1 MQQSYNLVSYK
12 IILKEEFLVIQSHVP
27 LLYAGDA
34 LKQDEQF
41 ITELVKIVNKN
52 PVAFRI
58 SFKSSW
64 LTDKEFMLKQ
74 HNLNQH
80 HQVLAL
86 NQKNR
91 HPKSGS
97 ALKSKYD
104 INSIRDLF

>member
-12 IILKEEFLVIQSHVP
+12 IILKEEFLVIRLVQKDGMGLKDLSEEFQKSKLVVLAAVKKSHVP

-64 LTDKEFMLKQ
+64 LTDKEFMLKT
-74 HNLNQH
+74 NTT
-80 HQVLAL
+80 
-86 NQKNR
+86 
-91 HPKSGS
+91 
-97 ALKSKYD
+97 
-104 INSIRDLF
+104 